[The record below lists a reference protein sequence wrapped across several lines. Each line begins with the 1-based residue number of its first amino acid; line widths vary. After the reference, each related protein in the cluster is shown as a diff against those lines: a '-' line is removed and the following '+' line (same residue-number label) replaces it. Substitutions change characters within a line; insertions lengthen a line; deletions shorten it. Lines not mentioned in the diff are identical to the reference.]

1 MVRWLNETEQRAWRA
16 LISLAQIG
24 LPQLEAT
31 FRRHDLLH
39 IEYGLLVALSEAPE
53 DSLRMTDLAR
63 AASMSQSR
71 LSHRMRRLVDRGLIE
86 QRPCTE
92 DGRVTYAALTAGG
105 RALIEEVAPEHV
117 ADVRAL
123 IFDALSDE
131 QTLALAEAL
140 ETVRDGRPPPEPSN
154 DQNS

>member
-92 DGRVTYAALTAGG
+92 DGRVTYAALTAEG

-140 ETVRDGRPPPEPSN
+140 ETVRDGRPPPESSN
-154 DQNS
+154 DLSA

>member
-1 MVRWLNETEQRAWRA
+1 MVRWLNGTEQRAWRA
-16 LISLAQIG
+16 LISLVQVG

-31 FRRHDLLH
+31 FRRYDLLH
-39 IEYGLLVALSEAPE
+39 VEYGLLVALSETPDDA
-53 DSLRMTDLAR
+53 LRMSDLAR

-92 DGRVTYAALTAGG
+92 DGRVTYAVLTTEG
-105 RALIEEVAPEHV
+105 RALIEAVAPEHV

-123 IFDALSDE
+123 IFDALDNE

-140 ETVRDGRPPPEPSN
+140 EAVRDGSPPPEPST
-154 DQNS
+154 DQSA